1 MGTSDICQTDY
12 NIHSPHSEATWNC
25 NVHANE
31 RLTAVKKKW
40 STISFV
46 FFIPVSPAVGVIEVV
61 HAILCVHP
69 TSGACAGMWLSNR
82 MHQMEKTAWGIYWEL
97 VQTSFL
103 KFWF

>member
-1 MGTSDICQTDY
+1 MGTFDICQTDY
-12 NIHSPHSEATWNC
+12 NIHSKLRFFPSFWSHTWNC

-31 RLTAVKKKW
+31 KLTAVKEKW

-46 FFIPVSPAVGVIEVV
+46 FLIPVSLAVGVIEVV

-82 MHQMEKTAWGIYWEL
+82 LHQMEKTAWGIYW
-97 VQTSFL
+97 
-103 KFWF
+103 